1 VLAIVLAAAEPS
13 KVPFYVAGIVLVVWA
28 VVVSVIGLRQP
39 DFPGSEARMR
49 SVMWI
54 SVVLTVVTIGL
65 AIHTSAFTH
74 S

>member
-13 KVPFYVAGIVLVVWA
+13 KVPFYVAGIVLVVWG
-28 VVVSVIGLRQP
+28 VVVSVVGLRQP
-39 DFPGSEARMR
+39 DFPGSEGRMR

-65 AIHTSAFTH
+65 AIHTSAFIH